1 MGKRRLGLFSADI
14 PGRAVLAL
22 GAGVLALGAVGAS
35 VLPPEPAQ
43 AASGAE
49 PAATAGSPG
58 FRRLN
63 EAQYIRSIEQ
73 IFGPGITVPGRFD
86 PPLREEGLL
95 AIGDSQVSVSASGL
109 EQYHL
114 RAREIAKQVVAPE
127 RRQATL
133 SCIPAAEDAFDQ
145 SCASAVISK
154 YGQLLYRRPLTS
166 AELTS
171 TVSAVRV
178 GTQQSKSFYEGLR
191 LGLTRL
197 LTSPNFIFRV
207 ERGVADP
214 RDPATQRLDDYSLAT
229 RISFVL
235 WDAPPDEALL
245 EAAARGDLRDQA
257 KLEAVV
263 ERMIA
268 APQFEVGVRAFFSDM
283 FGYDRFSGL
292 TKDQSIFP
300 RFTSELLQNAQE
312 QALRTIVDHLVATRG
327 DYRDLFTTRKTF
339 INRNLGALYDIPV
352 TMAGMDGWAPY
363 TFAEGDRRAGILTLP
378 AFLMLDPTHQGRS
391 SPTIRGKVVRELMLC
406 QRVPDPPPNVDFALL
421 SDINSDLHKTARQR
435 LTIHNES
442 PACKGCHAI
451 TDPIGLSLEHYDA
464 IGAYRTHEN
473 DAVIDASGTFEGKAY
488 EDAIGL
494 AKLLRDSPTVP
505 DCAVQRVFEYG
516 VGRQASEGDTQWL
529 EAAVAAFAANGY
541 RFPDLMRS
549 IATNPAFRRV
559 ATPEPVAR
567 HPKVALAG
575 FLDVEKRR

>member
-1 MGKRRLGLFSADI
+1 MMGFRQFAASIAGH
-14 PGRAVLAL
+14 AVGL
-22 GAGVLALGAVGAS
+22 GAGFLALGAVGVS
-35 VLPPEPAQ
+35 VLPPQAAQ
-43 AASGAE
+43 ASGGAE
-49 PAATAGSPG
+49 NAAALGSPG

-73 IFGPGITVPGRFD
+73 IFGPGIAVPGRFD

-95 AIGDSQVSVSASGL
+95 AIGDSHVSVSASGL

-114 RAREIAKQVVAPE
+114 RAREIAKQVIAPE

-133 SCIPAAEDAFDQ
+133 SCAPAAEDVFDQ

-229 RISFVL
+229 RISFML

-245 EAAARGDLRDQA
+245 SAAARGDLRDQA

-300 RFTSELLQNAQE
+300 RFTSELLQDAQE
-312 QALRTIVDHLVATRG
+312 QALRTIVDHLVAARG

-363 TFAEGDRRAGILTLP
+363 TFVEGDRRGGILTLP
-378 AFLMLDPTHQGRS
+378 DSLMLYPTHQGRS

-421 SDINSDLHKTARQR
+421 SDINSELHKTARQR

-464 IGAYRTHEN
+464 IGAYRTREN
-473 DAVIDASGTFEGKAY
+473 DALIDASGTFEGKAY

-494 AKLLRDSPTVP
+494 ATLLRDSPTVP

-516 VGRQASEGDTQWL
+516 VGRQAGEGDTQWL
-529 EAAVAAFAANGY
+529 EAAVAAFAGNGY

-567 HPKVALAG
+567 HSKVASAG
-575 FLDVEKRR
+575 FLDGEKRR